1 MRTRT
6 TRRRESSLAKWRRAA
21 RNRPILAQCV
31 CICQSCRDRPARPL
45 IVSQRRHRDCV
56 PIEGRRERRPA
67 GDGRKHRTTTPL
79 MSATKQEGVMVLEL
93 RNPPANTYSYEMMR
107 ELDAHIL
114 DARMNESVHVLMLT
128 GAPPSDAKRPTEF
141 FCAGADI
148 EMLQKNA
155 PYFKYNFCLHANETL
170 CRLEQTPKLVI
181 AAINGH
187 CVGGGL
193 EIALACD
200 LRIARRQA
208 GKVGLPEVAL
218 GVLPGTGGTQRLAR
232 ALGRAKAIELMAEA
246 ATFPIEE
253 AKALGLINA
262 VIDASPVEFR
272 ARALEYARK
281 FVPPAKASRAVG
293 FIKRA
298 VTTGLEV
305 GLEQGL
311 ALERELQQRLFEGK
325 DAAEGIAAYNARRPP
340 RFTGRRP
347 HDWSLLGAF

>member
-1 MRTRT
+1 M
-6 TRRRESSLAKWRRAA
+6 
-21 RNRPILAQCV
+21 
-31 CICQSCRDRPARPL
+31 
-45 IVSQRRHRDCV
+45 
-56 PIEGRRERRPA
+56 
-67 GDGRKHRTTTPL
+67 TTPL
-79 MSATKQEGVMVLEL
+79 VTAEKHDAVLLLEL
-93 RNPPANTYSYEMMR
+93 TNPPANTYSYEMMR

-114 DARMNESVHVLMLT
+114 DGRMDESVHVLMLT
-128 GAPPSDAKRPTEF
+128 GAPPPADAKKKTEF

-148 EMLQKNA
+148 EMLQKSA

-170 CRLEQTPKLVI
+170 CRLEQTPKLAI
-181 AAINGH
+181 AALNGH

-208 GKVGLPEVAL
+208 GKIGLPEVAL

-232 ALGRAKAIELMAEA
+232 ALGRAKAIEMMAEG
-246 ATFPIEE
+246 ATVEMDE
-253 AKALGLINA
+253 AKALGLVNA
-262 VIDASPVEFR
+262 VLDVPADGFR
-272 ARALEYARK
+272 QAALEYARR
-281 FVPPAKASRAVG
+281 FVPPAKAARAVG

-325 DAAEGIAAYNARRPP
+325 DAAEGIAAYKARRTPK
-340 RFTGRRP
+340 FSGT
-347 HDWSLLGAF
+347 